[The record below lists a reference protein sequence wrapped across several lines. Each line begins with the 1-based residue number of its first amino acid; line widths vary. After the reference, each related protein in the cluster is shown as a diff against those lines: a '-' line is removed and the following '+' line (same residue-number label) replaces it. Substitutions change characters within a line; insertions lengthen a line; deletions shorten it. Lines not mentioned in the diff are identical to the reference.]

1 MRIAGSKVLA
11 HLTAEERKLALRAT
25 GPSLKALA
33 EKDAAALSARARRAA
48 KKHRDRVRDD
58 VRAAQRRKG
67 ARGAVVADPMA
78 AKKVELFEEVARRL
92 DERRDAASLAPARR
106 EARRANPKRKRGSAK
121 EAGATQSAKRRGRA
135 ASRALERAASEAVVD
150 LMARDLLDLV
160 SRGDLDALRALFGT
174 VPTLPPPPVT
184 DHDEDRLQTAV
195 RRRTGRGGKGAKGTL
210 TPLSR
215 DVKLDRRRLYGDS
228 NLKRRHAHVS
238 ARGRRQQA
246 RRDARR

>member
-1 MRIAGSKVLA
+1 MRIAGSKLLA
-11 HLTAEERKLALRAT
+11 HLTVEERKLALRAT
-25 GPSLKALA
+25 GPSLKALS
-33 EKDAAALSARARRAA
+33 EKDAAGLSARARRAA

-67 ARGAVVADPMA
+67 ARGAVAADPVA
-78 AKKVELFEEVARRL
+78 AKKVELLEEVARRF

-106 EARRANPKRKRGSAK
+106 EERRANPKRKRASGKKAAAKAVKRTPSAPPVS
-121 EAGATQSAKRRGRA
+121 GASPDAVADELIDLAPASDQA
-135 ASRALERAASEAVVD
+135 ALAALI
-150 LMARDLLDLV
+150 
-160 SRGDLDALRALFGT
+160 GT
-174 VPTLPPPPVT
+174 VPTLPPAT
-184 DHDEDRLQTAV
+184 DDDANVLLAAV
-195 RRRTGRGGKGAKGTL
+195 RRLTGSAGKGGKRTL
-210 TPLSR
+210 TPPSR